1 MDILTYLEKMPGL
14 YICLCGI
21 LGLLVGSFA
30 NVVIL
35 RLPVMMKHQWLE
47 QCASLSEPDGEATS
61 IEIEPDQEARFNLAY
76 PPSHC
81 PKCQHRIHS
90 WENIPVISYLFL
102 HGRCSACGQ
111 PIPIR
116 YPVIE
121 AACGLLSVIVAWHFG
136 FGWQSVTALVLT
148 WALLIA
154 SVIDFDHQLLP
165 DSITLPLVWLGLL
178 LSLFNVFVDS
188 HTAIIGAAVGYLS
201 LWTVFHLFKL
211 LTGKEGMGYGD
222 FKLLAVFGAWLGWQ
236 HLLTVILLSS
246 LVGACVGIMMITLRG
261 HDRQIPIPFGPYLA
275 TAGWVTLLWGNAIL
289 AAYMHW
295 MGIR

>member
-1 MDILTYLEKMPGL
+1 MDILNYLDNVPGL
-14 YICLCGI
+14 FICICGI

-35 RLPVMMKHQWLE
+35 RLPVMMKHQWQE
-47 QCASLSEPDGEATS
+47 QCASLFQTDDRENNADSESSRQPK
-61 IEIEPDQEARFNLAY
+61 FNLAY

-81 PKCQHRIHS
+81 PKCQHRIRA
-90 WENIPVISYLFL
+90 WENIPVISYLVL
-102 HGRCSACGQ
+102 RGRCSGCGQ
-111 PIPIR
+111 PIPPR
-116 YPVIE
+116 YPIIE

-136 FGWQSVTALVLT
+136 FGWQSATALILT
-148 WALLIA
+148 WGLLIL
-154 SVIDFDHQLLP
+154 SVIDIDHQLLP
-165 DSITLPLVWLGLL
+165 DSITLPLLWLGLI

-188 HTAIIGAAVGYLS
+188 HTAIIGAAAGYLV
-201 LWTVFHLFKL
+201 LWTVFHVFRL

-246 LVGACVGIMMITLRG
+246 LVGACVGIVMITLRG

-289 AAYMHW
+289 TAYMEW
-295 MGIR
+295 TGIH